1 MDDTRVVNAIK
12 TGATA
17 LGIELGSTRIKA
29 TLIELE
35 SCAPISSGGYAWE
48 NRLEDGIWTYSLDEV
63 WKGLQGSFA
72 ELARDVRGRYGI
84 ELAGIGAIGISA
96 MMHGYLVFDGS
107 GRQLVPFRT
116 WRNSMTGVA
125 AAELSELFGCNIPQR
140 WAIAHLYHA
149 MLGGEAHLPEVRF
162 MTSLAGYVH
171 WKLTGEKVLG
181 LNDASG
187 LIPLGADGGYDR
199 RMVELFDEKLEA
211 AALPFRLDEILPV
224 PLPAG
229 APAGQLTAEGA
240 RLLDPTGTLCA
251 GIPFCPPEGDVGTG
265 MIATNSIRPNTS
277 NISAGTSTF
286 LQVALEKRLS
296 RPHPEIDTLRAP
308 DGCEVAM
315 VHGANCTCEL
325 DAWVKLV
332 REALALFGTKPPVSE
347 IYDRLYLSA
356 LEGEEDCGGI
366 YAYNY
371 LSGEHITEIPE
382 GRPLLVRTPE
392 SRLSL
397 ANFMRAQ
404 LFSAFATVRLGMDIL
419 EGEGVK
425 LENVTGHG
433 GIFKGVNVGQRVVAA
448 ALRTPV
454 TLMSTAGEGGSWG
467 VALLAAYLLRKNGR
481 TLADFLD
488 GEAFADSRR
497 VTVAPEERDVRGY
510 AEYMKGYAAGL
521 ELERAAAD
529 AVK

>member
-1 MDDTRVVNAIK
+1 MDEMRIRETIEN
-12 TGATA
+12 GGTA

-29 TLIELE
+29 TLVELE
-35 SCAPISSGGYAWE
+35 SCTPVASGGYAWE
-48 NRLEDGIWTYSLDEV
+48 NRLEDGLWTYSLDEV
-63 WKGLQGSFA
+63 WVGVQSSFA
-72 ELARDVRGRYGI
+72 ELARNVRERFGV
-84 ELAGIGAIGISA
+84 ELSTVGAIGVSG
-96 MMHGYLVFDGS
+96 MMHGYLVFDGD

-116 WRNSMTGVA
+116 WRNATTGRA

-149 MLGGEAHLPEVRF
+149 MLNGEKHLPELRF

-171 WKLTGEKVLG
+171 WRLTGERALG

-187 LIPLGADGGYDR
+187 LVPLGAENGYDV
-199 RMVELFDEKLEA
+199 RMVELFDEKLA
-211 AALPFRLDEILPV
+211 AAGLPFRLAGILPR

-229 APAGQLTAEGA
+229 SEAGRLTEEGA
-240 RLLDPTGTLCA
+240 RLLDPSGTLRA

-265 MIATNSIRPNTS
+265 MIATNSVRPNTS
-277 NISAGTSTF
+277 NISAGTSAF

-296 RPHPEIDTLRAP
+296 KPHPEIDTLRAP

-325 DAWVKLV
+325 DAWIGLM
-332 REALALFGTKPPVSE
+332 REALGLFGVRPPVSE
-347 IYDRLYLSA
+347 IYDRLYLHA
-356 LEGEEDCGGI
+356 FEGETDCGGI

-371 LSGEHITEIPE
+371 LSGEHMTEIPE

-419 EGEGVK
+419 ESEGVR
-425 LENVTGHG
+425 LTNVTGHG
-433 GIFKGVNVGQRVVAA
+433 GVFKGVNAGQRVVAA

-467 VALLAAYLLRKNGR
+467 IALLAAYMLRAGGR
-481 TLADFLD
+481 SLADFLD
-488 GEAFADSRR
+488 EAPFAESER
-497 VTVAPEERDVRGY
+497 VTLTPDERDMEGF
-510 AEYMKGYAAGL
+510 AEYMKGYTAGL
-521 ELERAAAD
+521 ALERAAA
-529 AVK
+529 AAIK